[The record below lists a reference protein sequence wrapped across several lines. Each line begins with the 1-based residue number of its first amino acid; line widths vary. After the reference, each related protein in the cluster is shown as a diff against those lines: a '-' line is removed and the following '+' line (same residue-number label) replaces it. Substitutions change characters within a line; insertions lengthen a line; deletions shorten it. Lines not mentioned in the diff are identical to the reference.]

1 MRSTRDILRKIHT
14 VQSIEQITRAMKTVA
29 SIRLRRAE
37 QRLYRVRPYGEEL
50 RRLVLRIAAVTQ
62 EHPYLQPRPVRRT
75 AVVLVTSDRGLA
87 GGYNITGVRQA
98 SQVGP
103 PAEVGVVA
111 VGRKGLGQ
119 MARRGYEVIDE
130 IAPLGGEPNAQV
142 VWRLADRLGGKYVS
156 GEIDRVVMVYSRFL
170 GGASYRVRS
179 EVLLPVPAEEVED
192 SYTIFEPDPR
202 RLLAGLMSRYLRTTL
217 LSAVL
222 EASTSEHAA
231 RVAAMTAAT
240 DNAEEMIQDLTMDYN
255 KARQAG
261 ITKEL
266 TEIVS
271 GAEATA

>member
-1 MRSTRDILRKIHT
+1 MRSTRDILRKIRT

-37 QRLYRVRPYGEEL
+37 QRLHRVRPYGGEL
-50 RRLVLRIAAVTQ
+50 SHLVARIASVTQ
-62 EHPYLQPRPVRRT
+62 EHPYLQPRTVRRT

-87 GGYNITGVRQA
+87 GGYNIAAVRQA
-98 SQVGP
+98 VTAGP
-103 PAEVGVVA
+103 PPEVGVVA
-111 VGRKGLGQ
+111 IGRKGLGQ
-119 MARRGYEVIDE
+119 MTRRGYQIIDE

-142 VWRLADRLGGKYVS
+142 VWRLAGRIGAKYVA
-156 GEIDRVVMVYSRFL
+156 GEIDRVVLVYARFM

-179 EVLLPVPAEEVED
+179 DVLLPVPTEAAD
-192 SYTIFEPDPR
+192 LGYTIFEPDPKQ
-202 RLLAGLMSRYLRTTL
+202 LLAGLMDRYLRTAL
-217 LSAVL
+217 LGAVL

-261 ITKEL
+261 ITREL
-266 TEIVS
+266 IEIVS